1 MIGSQV
7 AFREDAGPVEGL
19 RSRKKIKT
27 RLAIEDA
34 ALQLFDQ
41 QGYDTTTVEQISE
54 RAEVSTTTFFRYF
67 PTKAEVVL
75 SDQGQQ
81 LPALHQAILERPL
94 GESDLVACHRAI
106 HAAWVVEIDPE
117 RTARKAAAVAAS
129 PVLQGLSYQNGLRW
143 METVPDA
150 LAVRRGLA
158 RPDERCLLAARVV
171 LGVLASG
178 LEGWMANGCVG
189 DLADAVDR
197 RFELMTELCD
207 EWKAA

>member
-7 AFREDAGPVEGL
+7 AFREEARPDDGL
-19 RSRKKIKT
+19 RSRKKVKT
-27 RLAIEDA
+27 RFAIEDA
-34 ALQLFDQ
+34 ALELFEE
-41 QGYDTTTVEQISE
+41 QGYDATTVEQISE

-81 LPALHQAILERPL
+81 LPALHQAILERPP
-94 GESDLVACHRAI
+94 GESDLVACHHAI
-106 HAAWVVEIDPE
+106 HSAWVVAIDPE

-143 METVPDA
+143 METIPDA
-150 LAVRRGLA
+150 LALRRGLA
-158 RPDERCLLAARVV
+158 IPDEGCVLAARVV

-178 LEGWMANGCVG
+178 LEGWMAGGCVG
-189 DLADAVDR
+189 DLTEAIDR
-197 RFELMTELCD
+197 RFELMTELCE
-207 EWKAA
+207 EWKVA

>member
-7 AFREDAGPVEGL
+7 AFREDASPGDGL
-19 RSRKKIKT
+19 RSRKKVKT

-34 ALQLFDQ
+34 ALELFDE

-81 LPALHQAILERPL
+81 LPALHQAILDRPPL
-94 GESDLVACHRAI
+94 ETDLVACHRAI
-106 HAAWVVEIDPE
+106 HAAWVVEIDAG
-117 RTARKAAAVAAS
+117 RTARKAAVVAAS

-143 METVPDA
+143 METIPDA

-158 RPDERCLLAARVV
+158 HPDERCLLAARVV

-178 LEGWMANGCVG
+178 LESWMANGCVG

-207 EWKAA
+207 EWKVA

>member
-7 AFREDAGPVEGL
+7 AFREEAGPVDGL

-34 ALQLFDQ
+34 ALELFGE
-41 QGYDTTTVEQISE
+41 QGYDTTTVEQISA

-81 LPALHQAILERPL
+81 LPALHQAILERPQR
-94 GESDLVACHRAI
+94 ESDLVACHRAI
-106 HAAWVVEIDPE
+106 HAAWVVEIDAE
-117 RTARKAAAVAAS
+117 RTARKAGAVAAS
-129 PVLQGLSYQNGLRW
+129 PVLQGLSYQNGRRW
-143 METVPDA
+143 METIPDA
-150 LAVRRGLA
+150 LALRRGLA
-158 RPDERCLLAARVV
+158 GPDDRCLLTARVV

-178 LEGWMANGCVG
+178 LEAWMATGCVG

-207 EWKAA
+207 EWKAP